1 MKKTEDAIT
10 ERMVSAIKFQKRSRY
25 EHEKKKEKQKSG
37 GCPAIRFES
46 TTLTIERIKEAPAIK
61 RFEFIPLCRAC
72 HSRFAL
78 LSSWPNHFVSTD
90 NKWSY
95 DLWSIYRERSNK
107 ISLIDLTDT
116 FF

>member
-1 MKKTEDAIT
+1 MQDGWLYIQRYEEQNCSRIGSFAMKKTEDAIT

-78 LSSWPNHFVSTD
+78 LSS
-90 NKWSY
+90 
-95 DLWSIYRERSNK
+95 
-107 ISLIDLTDT
+107 
-116 FF
+116 